1 MKPTK
6 QDGGLKAHG
15 RLVLLVLL
23 ALPLAACKPKSYEPA
38 SDAAR
43 PPPFV
48 VTPPIPAGADDLFED
63 VTAKA
68 GIDFV
73 QQFCDD
79 RIANI
84 LESNGSGVVVF
95 DYDNDGYM
103 DLYFVNP
110 GPLAGVTHEAPGTR
124 RQPNR
129 LYHNNRDGTF
139 TDVTDKAGVGGKGF
153 GIAAAAG
160 DYDGDGRMDL

>member
-1 MKPTK
+1 MRSPGSTGQDFSYMKPTTWN
-6 QDGGLKAHG
+6 DGFTAYGCF
-15 RLVLLVLL
+15 VLL
-23 ALPLAACKPKSYEPA
+23 ALSLAACKPKSYEPVG
-38 SDAAR
+38 DAPR
-43 PPPFV
+43 PLPFS

-103 DLYFVNP
+103 DLCFVNQ
-110 GPLAGVTHEAPGTR
+110 GPLKGVPHEAP
-124 RQPNR
+124 
-129 LYHNNRDGTF
+129 
-139 TDVTDKAGVGGKGF
+139 
-153 GIAAAAG
+153 
-160 DYDGDGRMDL
+160 

>member
-1 MKPTK
+1 MDLATMKPMK
-6 QDGGLKAHG
+6 RPAGFHSLG
-15 RLVLLVLL
+15 RFPLVL
-23 ALPLAACKPKSYEPA
+23 ALTLAACQRKSSEPA
-38 SDAAR
+38 TDAA
-43 PPPFV
+43 PPLSFA

-68 GIDFV
+68 GITFV

-110 GPLAGVTHEAPGTR
+110 GPLDRVT
-124 RQPNR
+124 
-129 LYHNNRDGTF
+129 
-139 TDVTDKAGVGGKGF
+139 
-153 GIAAAAG
+153 
-160 DYDGDGRMDL
+160 

>member
-6 QDGGLKAHG
+6 RDGGFKACG
-15 RLVLLVLL
+15 RLGLLLL
-23 ALPLAACKPKSYEPA
+23 ALTLPACKPKSSESA
-38 SDAAR
+38 SDAGQ
-43 PPPFV
+43 PPPFSL
-48 VTPPIPAGADDLFED
+48 TPPIPAGTDDLFED

-110 GPLAGVTHEAPGTR
+110 GPLKGVTHETPGTR

-139 TDVTDKAGVGGKGF
+139 TDVTAKVGVGGYGF